1 MKQRDL
7 MKKVY
12 PVILTQTN
20 NIVLVEVPDLEILTE
35 GKNMAD
41 AIEMARDAIGLKV
54 ISYEDDQIKIP
65 EPSNLETVQSEKGT
79 FSNEGINYVSL
90 VDVDFMEY
98 RRKTDN
104 KTVRRNVTLPNWLDY
119 EAEKAQVNVSKI
131 LQDALMS
138 ILNVSR

>member
-1 MKQRDL
+1 

-20 NIVLVEVPDLEILTE
+20 DIVLVEVPDLEIFTE
-35 GKNMAD
+35 GKSMAD

-65 EPSNLETVQSEKGT
+65 EPSKLETVQAEKGT

-90 VDVDFMEY
+90 VDVDFIEY

-119 EAEKAQVNVSKI
+119 EAKKAQVNVSKI